1 MTMDQEKNPLSQR
14 ILDLTLEII
23 YLLTGEDHIVMKI
36 PRGRISESSGH
47 RVYEKYSK
55 TQSPRVEPPGLPL
68 IHERHN
74 EQKILELSN
83 QIIRLLTGEVPIRC
97 EDVTVYLS
105 MEEWEYVERHKELYE
120 DVMMEDHQPVIT
132 LDKPVS
138 GELHFQASLPEAGA
152 KNGKENITNNEDK
165 CLNEATEKQ
174 IETAIYTEREH
185 LVLEEKKIPEKE
197 IYSITEP
204 TEYSPTDIKEEP
216 ASCDEDLNDTDMYE
230 PPEHT
235 QTEYTPDDTGEH
247 LKAHSGL
254 MGINQSE
261 SLIESRKSDGCFY
274 STDTIT
280 HNSVNRGPPALS
292 SEMGQV
298 SYSEFNPLLHKTNC
312 KEDETS
318 WLFYNG
324 ENSPESALSPQLV
337 QTEGEN
343 FSCPECEKPFTDSI
357 ALKKH
362 QRIHTGKNLYKCPE
376 CGKCFTR
383 ASTLAEHKRIHTG
396 VNLFKCPE
404 CEKCFTSGWS
414 LNKHKW
420 VHTRKKPFKCSDCE
434 NFFTEASHLAKHKKI
449 HTGEKQFICQ
459 ECGKC
464 FAKASCLT
472 THTRIHTGEKPFNC
486 QECGKSFADGSCFA
500 RHKKTHTGVKPFK
513 CTECGKHFTRA
524 SSLATH
530 KRIHTGE
537 KPFICQECGKCFTHS
552 SILATHKRIHT
563 GEKPFICQECGRCF
577 FQASNLAAHK
587 RIHTGEKPFVC
598 PECGKCFTQGSSLVK
613 HKRIH
618 TGEKPYKCPKC
629 GKCFFDSS
637 HLARHKRNHTD

>member
-138 GELHFQASLPEAGA
+138 GELHFQACLSDAGTE
-152 KNGKENITNNEDK
+152 NGKANITNNEDK

-174 IETAIYTEREH
+174 IETATYTEQER
-185 LVLEEKKIPEKE
+185 LVLEEKQIPEKE

-216 ASCDEDLNDTDMYE
+216 ASCDEDLTDNDMYE

-298 SYSEFNPLLHKTNC
+298 SYSEFDPVLHETNC
-312 KEDETS
+312 KEEETS

-324 ENSPESALSPQLV
+324 ENSPDSALSPQLV
-337 QTEGEN
+337 QTEEEN
-343 FSCPECEKPFTDSI
+343 FSWPECEKHFTDSI
-357 ALKKH
+357 ALQKH
-362 QRIHTGKNLYKCPE
+362 QWIHTGKNLYKCLE

-383 ASTLAEHKRIHTG
+383 ASSLADHKRIHTG
-396 VNLFKCPE
+396 VNLFKCHE
-404 CEKCFTSGWS
+404 CEKCFTSGSS
-414 LNKHKW
+414 LHKHKR
-420 VHTRKKPFKCSDCE
+420 VHTGKKP
-434 NFFTEASHLAKHKKI
+434 
-449 HTGEKQFICQ
+449 FICQ

-464 FAKASCLT
+464 FAKASSLA
-472 THTRIHTGEKPFNC
+472 THTRIHTGEKTFNC
-486 QECGKSFADGSCFA
+486 QECGKSFTYGSCLA
-500 RHKKTHTGVKPFK
+500 RHKKIHTGVKPFK

-530 KRIHTGE
+530 NMIHTGE
-537 KPFICQECGKCFTHS
+537 KPFICQECGKCFTQAS
-552 SILATHKRIHT
+552 SLATHKRIHT
-563 GEKPFICQECGRCF
+563 GEKPFVCAECGR
-577 FQASNLAAHK
+577 
-587 RIHTGEKPFVC
+587 
-598 PECGKCFTQGSSLVK
+598 CFTQGSSLVK
-613 HKRIH
+613 HKSIH
-618 TGEKPYKCPKC
+618 TGVKTYKFP
-629 GKCFFDSS
+629 
-637 HLARHKRNHTD
+637 